1 MVLDTDALGGLDG
14 AAQRSVRGE
23 SVVAPGRH
31 PLAGWLLLG
40 ADTDVA
46 PIDAVALTA
55 RLARNAQLLGAQPS
69 LSGLA
74 GVLSRLRLSGLREWH
89 REALLAGLE
98 RLAR

>member
-1 MVLDTDALGGLDG
+1 
-14 AAQRSVRGE
+14 
-23 SVVAPGRH
+23 
-31 PLAGWLLLG
+31 
-40 ADTDVA
+40 
-46 PIDAVALTA
+46 VALTA